1 MIDWDEDVSSPSL
14 GVEDTSRM
22 AAHDGVLDRITW
34 SLSSWPHLGSLVRE
48 IGLDCVV
55 EESFA
60 LRPGLLSLFRCCP
73 GVNEVV
79 LDAVNPSQLEDFRGA
94 LHSCGIKLRR
104 LALAYHGYLSEQAVA
119 GIARLLRSHRELVH
133 LGLESLPTCTRPSPP
148 PSFGLPSLCANNEG
162 ADFLAYLLDA
172 AFATLT
178 SLYLNIKR
186 RQSSLSLSAFVHLTT
201 LFINLIAPT
210 AILNDSNLALCT
222 SLSSLA
228 VIFKY
233 PLPSTVDPLAPLPPL
248 PHHLPSTTTLS
259 LSPPSSTSST
269 LPNPRTYAKF
279 AFRSTRRAGAT
290 SRRGGSRRSRGC

>member
-94 LHSCGIKLRR
+94 LHSCGIKLQI
-104 LALAYHGYLSEQAVA
+104 G
-119 GIARLLRSHRELVH
+119 
-133 LGLESLPTCTRPSPP
+133 
-148 PSFGLPSLCANNEG
+148 
-162 ADFLAYLLDA
+162 
-172 AFATLT
+172 
-178 SLYLNIKR
+178 
-186 RQSSLSLSAFVHLTT
+186 
-201 LFINLIAPT
+201 
-210 AILNDSNLALCT
+210 
-222 SLSSLA
+222 
-228 VIFKY
+228 
-233 PLPSTVDPLAPLPPL
+233 
-248 PHHLPSTTTLS
+248 
-259 LSPPSSTSST
+259 
-269 LPNPRTYAKF
+269 
-279 AFRSTRRAGAT
+279 RAHV
-290 SRRGGSRRSRGC
+290 